1 MPTDVR
7 KLIFSDK
14 ELRLTFQKF
23 CREKQIGPQEVP
35 VESFE
40 IVEANGSG
48 RVVSENTP
56 ESMKAILK
64 FTSHDPSNQLRA
76 HLTEDQIL
84 EALIAACKEL
94 HIPLPRRGK
103 KFLQKHK
110 GGIAMTIGMTQQ
122 DLMMS
127 HAV

>member
-7 KLIFSDK
+7 KLIFSNK

-23 CREKQIGPQEVP
+23 CKEKGIGPQDVP
-35 VESFE
+35 IESFE
-40 IVEANGSG
+40 IVEAGSSG
-48 RVVSENTP
+48 RVVSERTP
-56 ESMKAILK
+56 EGLKTILH
-64 FTSHDPSNQLRA
+64 FTSHDPNNPLRA

-84 EALIAACKEL
+84 ESLIAVCKDL

-110 GGIAMTIGMTQQ
+110 DGIAMTIGMTEQ
-122 DLMMS
+122 DLLMA

>member
-7 KLIFSDK
+7 KLIFSNK

-23 CREKQIGPQEVP
+23 CREKQIGPQQVP

-40 IVEANGSG
+40 IVESGSSG
-48 RVVSENTP
+48 RIVSDNTP
-56 ESMKAILK
+56 ESMKAILH
-64 FTSHDPSNQLRA
+64 FTSHDPNNPLRA

-84 EALIAACKEL
+84 EALIAVCKEL
-94 HIPLPRRGK
+94 HIPLPRRGR

-110 GGIAMTIGMTQQ
+110 DGLAMTIGMTEQ
-122 DLMMS
+122 DLLVT
-127 HAV
+127 HGG